1 MKNKTK
7 TIVFL
12 GLCTALALVLA
23 YVEMLLPPLYAA
35 VPGVKMGLPNIV
47 IMFLLYRKGPLSAAV
62 VSLLR
67 LVLVTLL
74 FGNAMAFL
82 YSLAGAVISLPV
94 MMLLKKLGFL
104 SEVGVSVVGGVMHNV
119 GQILMAMLLLQTVE
133 LAYYLVAL
141 TLSGIAAGV
150 LVGLGAAFLIRRV
163 PRDVD

>member
-7 TIVFL
+7 TIVFV